1 MDTIDS
7 KWEDESRIGNNI
19 PFYDKDIFLD
29 IEKHIIKTC
38 AKYDLTCKYNVGPL
52 IGGVPPVKDNT
63 VIVNSLVNAI
73 AYHDSMGGIL
83 ISTRNAELNC
93 RNVDAILAIDM
104 IDDISETIIFKLN
117 DKYVLDNSDEVYD
130 KVAFI
135 PGSNLFHT
143 VDWEK
148 LHEVMI
154 DNPFAMIKL
163 HPVVTEKS
171 AQTIKDKWPGRVI
184 DKGISGLQL
193 LNASSTIWTSYNS
206 EFGLIA
212 SLKKISFSNLSKWN
226 DVFSMLYAPIYRN
239 LKYKDLEHNK
249 NIVSKVIS
257 SKRSGYIFPWQ
268 DDWKERIEIYFES
281 IHGFKT
287 GMEYPYAQ

>member
-1 MDTIDS
+1 MDSIES

-52 IGGVPPVKDNT
+52 IGGVPPIGDNT
-63 VIVNSLVNAI
+63 VVVNSLVNAI
-73 AYHDSMGGIL
+73 AYHDVMGGIL

-93 RNVDAILAIDM
+93 RNVDKILASDM
-104 IDDISETIIFKLN
+104 TDDISSTVLSKLN
-117 DKYVLDNSDEVYD
+117 DKYVLTDSDKLYD

-148 LHEVMI
+148 LSEAMI
-154 DNPFAMIKL
+154 DNPDAVIKL
-163 HPVVTEKS
+163 HPVVTEAS
-171 AQTIKDKWPGRVI
+171 AQKIKDKWPNRVI
-184 DKGISGLQL
+184 DQSVSGLQL
-193 LNASSTIWTSYNS
+193 LNNASMIWTSYNS

-212 SLKKISFSNLSKWN
+212 SLKNIPFSNLSKWN
-226 DVFSMLYAPIYRN
+226 DVFSMTYAPIYRN
-239 LKYKDLEHNK
+239 LKYKNLQHNK
-249 NIVSKVIS
+249 DIVSKVIS
-257 SKRSGYIFPWQ
+257 NKCSGYIFPWQ
-268 DDWKERIEIYFES
+268 DDWKERIEMYFES
-281 IHGFKT
+281 IHGFKA
-287 GMEYPYAQ
+287 GMEYPYA